1 VNVFRNRELRCLE
14 LAWGGFFVVEWA
26 SLLAVSVWA
35 YGEGGASAV
44 GLVGL
49 LRMLPAAV
57 ALPFGAAIADRFP
70 RHRVLV
76 VVYVVQALLVAGL
89 ALVIQTSGPRALT
102 YCLVALVGVVAAPC
116 RPAQLAFAP
125 LLARSPKE
133 LVAANVT
140 QMTFEGLATLLGPL
154 LAGIVLAFG
163 GPAAALGVGAAFS
176 VASAVLL
183 TGVRATA
190 DPTRASRR
198 EHETAFESLGG
209 GVREIARLPDLGA
222 IIAGFWAQTFV
233 RGLLNV
239 LVVSLTLS
247 TLGLGEGAVGLVSGT
262 FGLGVVL
269 GALGA
274 TALVGRRRLGPPIA
288 LALALWGLPLVA
300 IAVRPTLVVAVTAF
314 VVSGIG
320 NALLDVA
327 GFTLMQRVAGDRVL
341 GRVFGVF
348 YVGVLASMGIGSVV
362 APALIDLIGIRGA
375 LAFGGALLAG
385 VALVIYPRLTRVDGH
400 TSVPGA
406 ALAAVAT
413 VPLFEPLPPI
423 SLEKLARSATRETVP
438 AGTEIIAQGQV
449 ADSFYVVVEGTVEV
463 SSGGHRLRTLD
474 QGGFFGEI
482 ALLHDVRRT
491 ATVSAITDT
500 DVLVIRRID
509 FLSAVLGNPE
519 STSAVEDTIA
529 ARLRPEPAHVEPALS
544 T

>member
-1 VNVFRNRELRCLE
+1 
-14 LAWGGFFVVEWA
+14 
-26 SLLAVSVWA
+26 
-35 YGEGGASAV
+35 
-44 GLVGL
+44 
-49 LRMLPAAV
+49 MLPAAV
-57 ALPFGAAIADRFP
+57 ALPFGAAVADRFP

-76 VVYVVQALLVAGL
+76 VVYVAQALLVAGL
-89 ALVIQTSGPRALT
+89 ALVIGTSGPQAFA
-102 YCLVALVGVVAAPC
+102 YCLIALVGVVAAPC

-125 LLARSPKE
+125 LLARTPEE

-140 QMTFEGLATLLGPL
+140 QMTFEGLATLLGPV

-163 GPAAALGVGAAFS
+163 GPAAALGVAAAFS

-183 TGVRATA
+183 AGVRRP
-190 DPTRASRR
+190 PTRRARVGGSASV
-198 EHETAFESLGG
+198 SQNLGG
-209 GVREIARLPDLGA
+209 GLRELARLPDLVA

-247 TLGLGEGAVGLVSGT
+247 TFGLGEGAVGLVSGT
-262 FGLGVVL
+262 FGVGVVL

-274 TALVGRRRLGPPIA
+274 TTLVGRRRLGPPIA

-300 IAVRPTLVVAVTAF
+300 IALRPTLVVAVTAL

-320 NALLDVA
+320 NALLDVG

-348 YVGVLASMGIGSVV
+348 YVGILASTGIGSVV
-362 APALIDLIGIRGA
+362 APPLLDLIGIRGA

-385 VALVIYPRLTRVDGH
+385 VALVVYPRLTRIDEH
-400 TSVPGA
+400 ASVPA
-406 ALAAVAT
+406 SALAAVAA

-423 SLEKLARSATRETVP
+423 SLEKLARSATPRTFP
-438 AGTEIIAQGQV
+438 AGTEIIAEGDV
-449 ADSFYVVVEGTVEV
+449 ADSFYVVVEGTVDV
-463 SSGGHRLRTLD
+463 SSDRRRLRTLD
-474 QGGFFGEI
+474 GGCFFGEI

-500 DVLVIRRID
+500 DVLVIRRLD
-509 FLSAVLGNPE
+509 FLSAVLGNLE
-519 STSAVEDTIA
+519 SAATVEDTVA
-529 ARLRPEPAHVEPALS
+529 ARLRAQPADVEHVLS